1 MESWFES
8 WSCVC
13 PLLALH
19 SPLVCPWV
27 RTEAHARDLM
37 VIRPE
42 VFTDEEA
49 EAWREN
55 PQAFCELWRV
65 QWRNQGHASGQ
76 ATGARGDTVMHRAPG
91 ASQDGHVDTLPS
103 QHGHHRL
110 AGAQLWCF
118 QSFP

>member
-1 MESWFES
+1 MESWFEF

-19 SPLVCPWV
+19 SPLVPMEYAQ
-27 RTEAHARDLM
+27 RLTRGLM
-37 VIRPE
+37 AIRPE

-76 ATGARGDTVMHRAPG
+76 ATGDTRRQHSHAQSPG
-91 ASQDGHVDTLPS
+91 RIPG
-103 QHGHHRL
+103 
-110 AGAQLWCF
+110 
-118 QSFP
+118 